1 MSAPR
6 RPRLSLLSQLYRL
19 RMQAL
24 RSIALGVLLIG
35 MVMNP
40 MLAAACQID
49 DIGDR
54 MSGQHPSVSNHAPSQ
69 DGNCCLAQGCSACCA
84 HVAFFR
90 SALAVASGLPAGAG
104 VLPALSI
111 EFEPTAYPVPFRPP
125 IRG

>member
-6 RPRLSLLSQLYRL
+6 RPRPSLFLHPHRL
-19 RMQAL
+19 RMQAM
-24 RSIALGVLLIG
+24 RSIALALLLIG

-69 DGNCCLAQGCSACCA
+69 DGSCCLAQGCSACCA

-90 SALAVASGLPAGAG
+90 SALAVASGLPADAG
-104 VLPALSI
+104 VLPVLSI
-111 EFEPTAYPVPFRPP
+111 EFEPTACPVPFRPP